1 MFWPGSG
8 ADFDLRKAFQE
19 FVRPTN
25 GQCSFFSLS
34 SLKMCPGVVSSRCE
48 LLLCAG
54 RNLCARA
61 ALFLPPSLPSFSVRF
76 WWCWLA
82 LGLGIPLLRDE
93 RKPRWNHKS
102 SAKRSP
108 SRFTT
113 GTIVTHSHTRVANP
127 FVARFRYR
135 LSAFVFLSLCL
146 LQLRCCNYLTWLNFL
161 TCSSACLSWPN
172 PT

>member
-1 MFWPGSG
+1 VFWPGSG
-8 ADFDLRKAFQE
+8 ADFDLRKAFKE

-25 GQCSFFSLS
+25 GQCSFFLLS
-34 SLKMCPGVVSSRCE
+34 SLKMCLGVVSSRCE

-54 RNLCARA
+54 RNLCAKNSSVPS
-61 ALFLPPSLPSFSVRF
+61 FLPSLLLLPF

-82 LGLGIPLLRDE
+82 LGLGIPLFRDE
-93 RKPRWNHKS
+93 REPRWNHKS

-108 SRFTT
+108 SRFTP
-113 GTIVTHSHTRVANP
+113 GTIVTHSHRRVANP

-146 LQLRCCNYLTWLNFL
+146 LQLRCCNFLTWLNLL
-161 TCSSACLSWPN
+161 TCSSACLS
-172 PT
+172 